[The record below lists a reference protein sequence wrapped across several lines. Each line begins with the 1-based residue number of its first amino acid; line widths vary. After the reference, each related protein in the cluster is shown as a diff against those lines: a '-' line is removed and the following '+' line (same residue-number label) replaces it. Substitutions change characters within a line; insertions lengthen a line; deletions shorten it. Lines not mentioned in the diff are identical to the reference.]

1 MPAEK
6 GPQIKIDSFTAKAV
20 PDPKNPDAQLV
31 AGFLGA
37 SSEADKTRIYWDASL
52 TSYADIATSDIL
64 HTQPLPEDQSPLG
77 GSYIWIKRSAD
88 VSLGSASGQ
97 TSKGKFFQGPLMA
110 AYGGQFAA
118 AAGTAAA
125 TPGIPIHTA
134 LVFCNPS
141 PILCTRPEFCHPS
154 PFNPCISH
162 IIVCHT
168 PVCPILTVE
177 CPVASPGCPP
187 VGPGTPVQGGGG
199 VAAQAMLGVNPTLA
213 CSVGPRCGFSWN
225 ACPTLFGGCG
235 PHLTNAGPQFEAGAG
250 AAAPQ
255 FAGSFAPGCWFSWNA
270 CPTLFGGCGP
280 HHTPACPQFE
290 AGAGAAAPQ
299 FAGSFAP
306 GCWFSWN
313 ACPTLFGGCGPHH
326 TPRCPQFE
334 GGAGAAGPQIA
345 GSFAAGCWFSW
356 NACPTLFGCGPH
368 HTPGCPR

>member
-31 AGFLGA
+31 TGFLGA

-52 TSYADIATSDIL
+52 TSYADVATSDIL
-64 HTQPLPEDQSPLG
+64 HTQPIPEEQSPLG

-88 VSLGSASGQ
+88 VSLGSAGGQ

-134 LVFCNPS
+134 LVLCNPS
-141 PILCTRPEFCHPS
+141 PILCTRPEVCHPS
-154 PFNPCISH
+154 PLNPCFSH

-199 VAAQAMLGVNPTLA
+199 VAAQAMPGVNPTLA
-213 CSVGPRCGFSWN
+213 CS
-225 ACPTLFGGCG
+225 
-235 PHLTNAGPQFEAGAG
+235 
-250 AAAPQ
+250 
-255 FAGSFAPGCWFSWNA
+255 FAHGCWFSWNA
-270 CPTLFGGCGP
+270 CPTFFGCGP
-280 HHTPACPQFE
+280 HRTPACPQFE

-299 FAGSFAP
+299 IAGSFAP